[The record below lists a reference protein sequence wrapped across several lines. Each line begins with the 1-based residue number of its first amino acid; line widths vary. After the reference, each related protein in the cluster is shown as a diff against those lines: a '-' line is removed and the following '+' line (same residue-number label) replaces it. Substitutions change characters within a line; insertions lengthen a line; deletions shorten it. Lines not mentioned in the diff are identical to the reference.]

1 MKTYVTSFGVL
12 LALSAAALA
21 QSGFPQGPPDFNS
34 LRSQVMSRHFGPAA
48 TDDLRVDSAPSLMSG
63 KLNLDERIWSEWGV
77 DVAPVPALLTM
88 HCPKLKQDAGL
99 LIDAIRPGSP
109 AEQAGLIAGQV
120 LAGAEDKWFLSAED
134 LPSLSE
140 PRIVIVLVAGELRE
154 VKIQPSTAPLLAN
167 QPQAKLRSARSAA
180 TFSAAA
186 DGGESQAIS
195 LACVNGVFDIEA
207 SYATAKGQ
215 EKVHLTGSRK
225 QIEKSMADLPDS
237 LRQAIKRRLQM
248 VSPAGAVY

>member
-34 LRSQVMSRHFGPAA
+34 LRNQVMSRHFGPAA
-48 TDDLRVDSAPSLMSG
+48 NEDLRMDAAAPLMMG
-63 KLNLDERIWSEWGV
+63 RLDLDEQIWSEWGV
-77 DVAPVPALLTM
+77 AVAPVPQLLYM
-88 HCPKLKQDAGL
+88 HCPKLKQDVGL
-99 LIDAIRPGSP
+99 LIDAVRPDSP

-120 LAGAEDKWFLSAED
+120 LAGIEEKWLLSASD

-140 PRIVIVLVAGELRE
+140 PRTLIVLVAGELRK
-154 VKIQPSTAPLLAN
+154 VKIQPSTTPLLAN
-167 QPQAKLRSARSAA
+167 QPSAKLRSAPSAA

-215 EKVHLTGSRK
+215 EKVHLTGSRE

-248 VSPAGAVY
+248 VSPAGLVY